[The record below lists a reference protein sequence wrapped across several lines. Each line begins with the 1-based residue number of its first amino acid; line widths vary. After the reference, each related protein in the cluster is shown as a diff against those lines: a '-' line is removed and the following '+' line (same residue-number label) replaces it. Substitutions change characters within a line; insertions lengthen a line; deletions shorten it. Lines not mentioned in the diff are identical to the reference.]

1 MVLPD
6 LLPEVPQ
13 LLDITEK
20 RCVTGYQ
27 VRKGLSGNWYR
38 MAKQRLKGVRYTVQ
52 PKLISITS
60 RLTVWNIMELPLVRR
75 QQDIGE
81 ISAKEPDYQ
90 ETTVTVNNTDLS
102 KELDWAIYSAGKL
115 VSPLLYN
122 IRRERRCELLAEG
135 LRMLDLKRWRA
146 LDQVKQFVIEG
157 VNLWESDLKDK
168 YMQDGKKS
176 SDTGRNGRTNL
187 QCIKLC

>member
-1 MVLPD
+1 
-6 LLPEVPQ
+6 
-13 LLDITEK
+13 
-20 RCVTGYQ
+20 
-27 VRKGLSGNWYR
+27 
-38 MAKQRLKGVRYTVQ
+38 MATQRLKGVRYTVQ

-60 RLTVWNIMELPLVRR
+60 RLTVWNIMELPLVPEAAGYWGDLRER
-75 QQDIGE
+75 AGL
-81 ISAKEPDYQ
+81 PRDY
-90 ETTVTVNNTDLS
+90 TVTVNNTDLS

-146 LDQVKQFVIEG
+146 LDQVKQFVIQG

-168 YMQDGKKS
+168 YMQDGKNLLIQEGTEGQTSNVS
-176 SDTGRNGRTNL
+176 SYVNSG
-187 QCIKLC
+187 KYLCPYRSVKTK